1 MTVMDDRTIQ
11 ELGATSF
18 TQIGDF
24 SPNVMMHEAPGK
36 VGGAI
41 SIRGF
46 KNAETIS
53 TFEPKVALYLDGVL
67 IAKNAGSAFDV
78 LDLER
83 IEILRGP
90 QGTLYG
96 RNATGGAVLMEGMCE
111 AAEEILGMPVRL
123 GFPVGVK
130 GIVQLV
136 QGPQYAAGVGLV
148 RYGAQKLEELDT
160 MEAIPGYLDASVA
173 RMNGER
179 RGFWGWLREAF

>member
-1 MTVMDDRTIQ
+1 MSDIIEPRVEEI
-11 ELGATSF
+11 F
-18 TQIGDF
+18 TEVRRRMEDANLIDQM
-24 SPNVMMHEAPGK
+24 S
-36 VGGAI
+36 
-41 SIRGF
+41 S
-46 KNAETIS
+46 
-53 TFEPKVALYLDGVL
+53 GV
-67 IAKNAGSAFDV
+67 V
-78 LDLER
+78 L
-83 IEILRGP
+83 
-90 QGTLYG
+90 
-96 RNATGGAVLMEGMCE
+96 TGGAVLMEGMCE